1 MTNAELEDIEAAL
14 RRGAAVDVDTQ
25 AEAATIS
32 AIAAAD
38 RQGLID
44 VSVST
49 VDSPV
54 GDLLVAVTPQGLV
67 RLAFDPTHVLDDL
80 AERISPRVVEA
91 PARLDPVR
99 RGSTSTSRAARVF
112 DLVIDWSL
120 TGGFRRRV
128 LEATARIPSGH
139 VTTYGA
145 LAAEVGKPSAA
156 RAVGNAV
163 GSNPV
168 AIVVPCHRVVPASGG
183 VGNYGGG
190 PERKAFLLDLEHA
203 ETIAKGRS

>member
-1 MTNAELEDIEAAL
+1 MTNTELEDIEAAL

-25 AEAATIS
+25 AAAATIS

-38 RQGLID
+38 REGLID
-44 VSVST
+44 VAVAT
-49 VDSPV
+49 VESPV
-54 GDLLVAVTPQGLV
+54 GDLLVAATPQGLV
-67 RLAFDPTHVLDDL
+67 RLAFDPEQVLDDL
-80 AERISPRVVEA
+80 ATRISPRVVEA
-91 PARLDPVR
+91 PVRLDPVR
-99 RGSTSTSRAARVF
+99 RELDEYFAGRRRVF
-112 DLVIDWSL
+112 DLLIDWSL

-145 LAAEVGKPSAA
+145 LAAQVGKPTAA

-190 PERKAFLLDLEHA
+190 PERKAYLLDLERV
-203 ETIAKGRS
+203 E

>member
-1 MTNAELEDIEAAL
+1 MTNTELEDIEAAL

-25 AEAATIS
+25 AEAATLS

-44 VSVST
+44 VAVST

-91 PARLDPVR
+91 PARLDRVR
-99 RGSTSTSRAARVF
+99 RELDEYFAGRRRAF
-112 DLVIDWSL
+112 DFAVDWSL

-145 LAAEVGKPSAA
+145 LAHKVGRPRAA
-156 RAVGNAV
+156 RAVGGAMNR
-163 GSNPV
+163 NPIP
-168 AIVVPCHRVVPASGG
+168 IVLPCHRVVGSSGSLTG
-183 VGNYGGG
+183 YAGGLHVKRALLELEG
-190 PERKAFLLDLEHA
+190 ALTPELR
-203 ETIAKGRS
+203 

>member
-1 MTNAELEDIEAAL
+1 MSNTELEDIEGAL

-44 VSVST
+44 VAVST

-91 PARLDPVR
+91 PTRLDPVR
-99 RGSTSTSRAARVF
+99 RELVEYFAGRRRAF

-139 VTTYGA
+139 VITYRGPGRPGGTPP
-145 LAAEVGKPSAA
+145 AAPAPRQPPGPQPAA
-156 RAVGNAV
+156 
-163 GSNPV
+163 GS
-168 AIVVPCHRVVPASGG
+168 VPRHPG
-183 VGNYGGG
+183 
-190 PERKAFLLDLEHA
+190 
-203 ETIAKGRS
+203 